1 LELKVKDQTKPR
13 QEGPPRPVGDR
24 DVRGAP
30 LQRDAARTRQLLL
43 EAARRRFAR
52 DGYAATTVRDI
63 TDDVG
68 VNAALVSRYFGS
80 KEDLFAASLEGAVQD
95 LGRSADKVQ
104 GLPQMVEAISHH
116 AVGITPE
123 GVPGQV
129 LLLLL
134 RSSGDERA
142 EQKRLAVLRSF
153 ASKIA
158 SVAGWTPNQPGAEE
172 VLLRAQVVL
181 SVAVGIAALRL
192 SGLQPL
198 GSATERELAGPLLDV
213 ATALLG
219 QQHSLSGPKE

>member
-1 LELKVKDQTKPR
+1 M
-13 QEGPPRPVGDR
+13 GDR
-24 DVRGAP
+24 DLRGAP
-30 LQRDAARTRQLLL
+30 VQRDAAKTRQLLL

-63 TDDVG
+63 ADDVG
-68 VNAALVSRYFGS
+68 VNAALISRYFGS
-80 KEDLFAASLEGAVQD
+80 KGDLFAACLEGAVQD

-104 GLPQMVEAISHH
+104 GLPQMVEAISRH

-134 RSSGDERA
+134 RSSGDEHA

-181 SVAVGIAALRL
+181 SVAVGVAALRL

-198 GSATERELAGPLLDV
+198 GSATEQELVSPLLDV

-219 QQHSLSGPKE
+219 RQLSPSKE

>member
-1 LELKVKDQTKPR
+1 MADKDLC
-13 QEGPPRPVGDR
+13 
-24 DVRGAP
+24 GAP
-30 LQRDAARTRQLLL
+30 PQRDAAKTRQLLL

-63 TDDVG
+63 ADDVG
-68 VNAALVSRYFGS
+68 VNAALISRYFGS
-80 KEDLFAASLEGAVQD
+80 KEDLFAACLEGAVQD
-95 LGRSADKVQ
+95 LGRSADRAQ
-104 GLPQMVEAISHH
+104 GLPQVVEAISRH

-134 RSSGDERA
+134 RSSGDESA
-142 EQKRLAVLRSF
+142 EQKRVAVLWSF

-158 SVAGWTPNQPGAEE
+158 SVAGWSPDQPGADE

-198 GSATERELAGPLLDV
+198 GSATEQELAGPLLDV
-213 ATALLG
+213 AAALLG
-219 QQHSLSGPKE
+219 RQPSLSGSNG